1 MKRALFAVLSAS
13 LISVAPSV
21 NAQAPARPASPQG
34 QAPVANGEVRG
45 VVTDGDA
52 NTPLARATIAVR
64 TKGSATLVAGAIAK
78 DDGTFRIQ
86 GLRPGT
92 YYLRVTSIG
101 YGPKSTEEFTVTPA
115 ALAAT
120 VAPIKL
126 SKVAVALEGVQV
138 TAERAAVA
146 IEPDRNTYNSKQVA
160 PTASNASD
168 VLDAVPSVQVDG
180 DGKVSLRGNENVAIQ
195 INGRP
200 TPITGAQLGA
210 YLKQIPASIVDRV
223 EVVPTPSA
231 RYDPEGMAGIIN
243 IVLKANAD
251 LGMSGGVNVG
261 SATVSG
267 RYNGSGNLGY
277 QSGPWTT
284 FTTYGYNA
292 DDRAIDGINN
302 QERYLSGAP
311 LSFTNSN
318 IDGRNGN
325 SGHNFT
331 QNADYKFNN
340 RDVLTNAL
348 SLNFRTA
355 TDNSLSAYQELNGSG
370 AFLNQYNR
378 TRDDKTKSYN
388 IDYDLAWKR
397 TLEPR
402 KHELSAEVRFNRQN
416 DKDNAFLWRQ
426 PLTSTGSV
434 ASGPLEG
441 EHDNSDATTSQLNA
455 QTDYM
460 KTFAP
465 RTKLETGVKGTA
477 RWLDKDYQVTKDA
490 LGNGT
495 WVPSNLSNQFNFNDQ
510 VGAAYA
516 VLSQGAGNFDLQ
528 GGLRAEYA
536 NRDFSLRNSSTKY
549 PYSYT
554 SLFPSAVALYKFN
567 DLTQAKIAY
576 SRRIRRPGTQE
587 LNPFP
592 TFFDVQNVFIGNPKL
607 NPEYTDAIEFGLTR
621 TGQLGSLQLSPF
633 YRHTSDIIRVAI
645 NTSDVIDGRQ
655 VTSVS
660 FQNLATSNSYG
671 TDLNGSLRLGKLF
684 NGFASFNVF
693 KQVTD
698 GGSLS
703 TLSSNAVTWSTRV
716 NGTYTVNPDLTAQAS
731 YFYRAPMKIERGEF
745 SSTQMTMLSL
755 RQKLLEGKGAISLR
769 VQDPFNTMRFKIKT
783 GDDNLIQFTERQFG
797 VRAVF
802 LGFQYNFGQTPKF
815 RVPKQD
821 DQPQA
826 QTGFP
831 PP

>member
-1 MKRALFAVLSAS
+1 MKRVIFAILSVS
-13 LISVAPSV
+13 LMSVAPSV
-21 NAQAPARPASPQG
+21 NAQAPAVRPPQS
-34 QAPVANGEVRG
+34 QPPVANGEVRG
-45 VVTDGDA
+45 VVTDGDS

-64 TKGSATLVAGAIAK
+64 TKGSATLVAGAVAK
-78 DDGTFRIQ
+78 GDGTFRIQ
-86 GLRPGT
+86 GLRPGI
-92 YYLRVTSIG
+92 YYLRVTTIG
-101 YGPKSTEEFTVTPA
+101 YGPRSTEEFTITPA

-120 VAPIKL
+120 LAPVKL

-160 PTASNASD
+160 PTATNASD

-200 TPITGAQLGA
+200 TPIAGAQLGA

-251 LGMSGGVNVG
+251 LGMSAGVTVG

-284 FTTYGYNA
+284 FTTAGYNS
-292 DDRAIDGINN
+292 DDRGIAGINN
-302 QERYLSGAP
+302 RERYLSGSP
-311 LSFTNSN
+311 LSFTNSDV
-318 IDGRNGN
+318 DGRNGN
-325 SGHNFT
+325 NGFNIT
-331 QNADYKFNN
+331 QNVDYKLLNN
-340 RDVLTNAL
+340 DVVTNAL
-348 SLNFRTA
+348 AVNVRKG
-355 TDNSLSAYQELNGSG
+355 TDNSLSAYTELNGAG
-370 AFLNQYNR
+370 AFLSKYNR
-378 TRDDKTKSYN
+378 TRDDEVKSYN
-388 IDYDLAWKR
+388 LDYTLAWKR

-402 KHELSAEVRFNRQN
+402 KHELSTELRLNRSH
-416 DKDNAFLWRQ
+416 DDDNTLLWRQ
-426 PLTSTGSV
+426 PLTATGTV

-441 EHDNSDATTSQLNA
+441 ERDVTGNTNSQANA
-455 QTDYM
+455 QIDYM
-460 KTFAP
+460 KTLRP
-465 RTKLETGVKGTA
+465 RTKIETGFKGTA
-477 RWLDKDYQVTKDA
+477 RWLDKDFQVTKDA

-495 WVPSNLSNQFNFNDQ
+495 WLASNLSNQFSFNDQ
-510 VGAAYA
+510 VGAVYG
-516 VLSQGAGNFDLQ
+516 VLSQGAGKFDLQ

-536 NRDFSLRNSSTKY
+536 NRDFSLKNSTAKY

-554 SLFPSAVALYKFN
+554 SLFPSAVALYKWS
-567 DLTQAKIAY
+567 DMTQGKIAY

-621 TGQLGSLQLSPF
+621 TGQLGTFQLSPF

-645 NTSDVIDGRQ
+645 NTADVVDGRE

-671 TDLNGSLRLGKLF
+671 TDVNGSFKLGRIF
-684 NGFASFNVF
+684 NGLASFNVF

-703 TLSSNAVTWSTRV
+703 SLSSNAVTWSTRY
-716 NGTYTVNPDLTAQAS
+716 NGTFTVNPDLTLQGS
-731 YFYRAPMKIERGEF
+731 YFYRAPVKIERGEF
-745 SSTQMTMLSL
+745 SSTQMANFSV
-755 RQKLLEGKGAISLR
+755 RQKLLEGKGAVSLR
-769 VQDPFNTMRFKIKT
+769 VQDPFNTMRFKIRT

-802 LGFQYNFGQTPKF
+802 LTFQYNFGQTPKF